1 MGSRGSQRNFKASA
15 VDESLFAGGKN
26 ANKENTAIVNMEE
39 IRAIRAKATA
49 NKASD
54 SAVISNAELLRIR
67 NACKIVS
74 KEEKKEQHNLMKQ
87 QQD

>member
-1 MGSRGSQRNFKASA
+1 
-15 VDESLFAGGKN
+15 
-26 ANKENTAIVNMEE
+26 MEE